1 MELELVTIG
10 NELLLGLT
18 LDTNAAEF
26 ATALT
31 EAGVRLVRTTT
42 VADDGSAIRDAVI
55 GALERTGFVVTTG
68 GLGPTRADVTKK
80 VVADIFDAPLELDS
94 EYLEELRERF
104 ARWGR
109 GPMPETNRTQAEVPR
124 GAVQLENRRGTAPGL
139 WLEGPLGVVVMLPG
153 VPREMHGLLHEELM
167 PRLRERMD
175 GDTARVIRSK
185 MLRTTGVSESALADL
200 LHGMDEQLAPAPV
213 TLAYLPSTHGTDLRL
228 TAWNVPLSE
237 ADVWLERSAS
247 VVRPLLG
254 SWLYAEGG
262 TDLAEVVL
270 NGLQRSGHT
279 LAVAESCTG
288 GLVGERITAIAGAS
302 AVFVG
307 GVVAYDNA
315 VKEAVLGVPHELL
328 ETVGAVSEEVA
339 EAMVDGVV
347 ARFGAD
353 AGVAVTGVAGPSGGT
368 PEKPVGTV
376 CLAARVG
383 EARKVITVRVPGDRA
398 DIRQRSAQAALNLV
412 RGLIS

>member
-18 LDTNAAEF
+18 LDTNAVEF
-26 ATALT
+26 ATTLT

-42 VADDGSAIRDAVI
+42 VTDDGPAIRDAVF
-55 GALERTGFVVTTG
+55 GALKRTGFVVTTG
-68 GLGPTRADVTKK
+68 GLGPTRDDVTKK

-94 EYLEELRERF
+94 EYLEKLRERF

-153 VPREMHGLLHEELM
+153 VPQEMNGLLHEELM

-175 GDTARVIRSK
+175 GDAARVTRSK
-185 MLRTTGVSESALADL
+185 MLRTTGVSESALADK
-200 LHGMDEQLAPAPV
+200 LHGVDERLAPAPV
-213 TLAYLPSTHGTDLRL
+213 TLAYLPSPHGTDLRL
-228 TAWNVPLSE
+228 TAWNVPVSE

-254 SWLYAEGG
+254 SWLYAEGD

-270 NGLQRSGHT
+270 NGLQRAGRT

-288 GLVGERITAIAGAS
+288 GLVGERLTAIAGAS

-339 EAMVDGVV
+339 EAMLDGV
-347 ARFGAD
+347 ATRFGAD
-353 AGVAVTGVAGPSGGT
+353 AAVAVTGVAGPSGGT

-383 EARKVITVRVPGDRA
+383 EARKVTTFRVPGDR
-398 DIRQRSAQAALNLV
+398 DGVRQRSAQAALNLV

>member
-18 LDTNAAEF
+18 VDTNAVEF

-31 EAGVRLVRTTT
+31 GAGVHLARTTT
-42 VADDGSAIRDAVI
+42 VTDDGPAIRDAVV

-68 GLGPTRADVTKK
+68 GLGPTRDDVTKK

-94 EYLEELRERF
+94 EYLEKLRERF

-139 WLEGPLGVVVMLPG
+139 WLEGALGVVMLPG
-153 VPREMHGLLHEELM
+153 VPQEMHGLLHEELM

-175 GDTARVIRSK
+175 GDAVRVTRSK

-200 LHGMDEQLAPAPV
+200 LHGVDEQLAPV
-213 TLAYLPSTHGTDLRL
+213 SLAYLPGLHGTDLRL
-228 TAWNVPLSE
+228 TAWNVPVSE
-237 ADVWLERSAS
+237 ADVGLERSAS

-254 SWLYAEGG
+254 SWLYAEGD

-270 NGLQRSGHT
+270 NGLQRAGHT

-288 GLVGERITAIAGAS
+288 GLVGGRITAIAGAS

-328 ETVGAVSEEVA
+328 ERVGAVSEEVA

-347 ARFGAD
+347 ARFGTD

-368 PEKPVGTV
+368 PEKPAGTV
-376 CLAARVG
+376 CLAARLG
-383 EARKVITVRVPGDRA
+383 NTRKVTTVCVPGDR
-398 DIRQRSAQAALNLV
+398 DGVRQRSAQAALNLV

>member
-18 LDTNAAEF
+18 LDTNAGEF

-31 EAGVRLVRTTT
+31 EAGVRLARTTT
-42 VADDGSAIRDAVI
+42 VTDDGPAIRDAVV

-68 GLGPTRADVTKK
+68 GLGPTRDDVTKK

-94 EYLEELRERF
+94 EYLEKLRERF

-153 VPREMHGLLHEELM
+153 VPREMSGLLHEELM

-175 GDTARVIRSK
+175 GDVPRVIRSK
-185 MLRTTGVSESALADL
+185 MLRTTGVSESALADK
-200 LHGMDEQLAPAPV
+200 LHGVDERLAPV
-213 TLAYLPSTHGTDLRL
+213 TLAYLPSPHGADLRL
-228 TAWNVPLSE
+228 TAWNVPVSE

-254 SWLYAEGG
+254 SWLYAEGD

-270 NGLQRSGHT
+270 NGLQRAGRR

-288 GLVGERITAIAGAS
+288 GLVGERLTAIAGAS

-307 GVVAYDNA
+307 GVVAYDDA

-328 ETVGAVSEEVA
+328 ERVGAVSEEVA
-339 EAMVDGVV
+339 EAMVDGVA

-353 AGVAVTGVAGPSGGT
+353 AAMAVTGVAGPSGGT

-383 EARKVITVRVPGDRA
+383 EARKATTVRVPGDR
-398 DIRQRSAQAALNLV
+398 DGVRQRSAQAALNLV